1 MLCSALPGCSAHSNQ
16 GSFGSYL
23 PFYFC
28 EMSHAD
34 LLMGTFLPPCSATKT
49 VISSAAIPDPASPGP
64 HCYLWWL
71 GEEPPEFT
79 QSLPDT
85 HTERHT
91 AAFQTPP
98 AHVVL
103 STWLL
108 SEHGNLICRITLS
121 TKYSPF
127 IKVLNFFPFV
137 FPSSRQT
144 LKRTS
149 KA

>member
-1 MLCSALPGCSAHSNQ
+1 MSVQCWELLCSALPGCSAHSNQ

-49 VISSAAIPDPASPGP
+49 VISSAAIPAPASPGP

-85 HTERHT
+85 H
-91 AAFQTPP
+91 
-98 AHVVL
+98 
-103 STWLL
+103 
-108 SEHGNLICRITLS
+108 
-121 TKYSPF
+121 
-127 IKVLNFFPFV
+127 
-137 FPSSRQT
+137 
-144 LKRTS
+144 RTS
-149 KA
+149 HSSISNTPCSRRAEHLASVWTWKPDLQNHFEHEIFTFYQSVEFLPFCLS